1 MGRINKQRNLETNS
15 VQGNSA
21 NECSHPFQS
30 IHPLLN
36 DELSQMT
43 CNMYD
48 NKQKLKISALH
59 YQHILSSD
67 EWLSIQGQMQY
78 IWYRTKAKK
87 LCSTSDESINF
98 PRLNE
103 MNLTSNRNAA
113 ILRWTW
119 RSKCNSDLAE
129 VCSHLKKWSIR
140 WTILLDF
147 LSLNDDAEKSSPF
160 KQILPKGGRFSRL
173 SSFEECGDRY

>member
-1 MGRINKQRNLETNS
+1 MGRINEQRNQETNS

-30 IHPLLN
+30 SHPQLN

-43 CNMYD
+43 CDIYD
-48 NKQKLKISALH
+48 IKQKLKISDPH
-59 YQHILSSD
+59 YQHILSSA
-67 EWLSIQGQMQY
+67 EWLSILRQMQY
-78 IWYRTKAKK
+78 IWYRTKVKK

-98 PRLNE
+98 TRLSE
-103 MNLTSNRNAA
+103 MYLTSNRNGA

-129 VCSHLKKWSIR
+129 VSSSHLKKWSIS
-140 WTILLDF
+140 WTMLLDF
-147 LSLNDDAEKSSPF
+147 LGLNDDAENTSPLNSAERRQTF
-160 KQILPKGGRFSRL
+160 VFIFIWIKGR
-173 SSFEECGDRY
+173 